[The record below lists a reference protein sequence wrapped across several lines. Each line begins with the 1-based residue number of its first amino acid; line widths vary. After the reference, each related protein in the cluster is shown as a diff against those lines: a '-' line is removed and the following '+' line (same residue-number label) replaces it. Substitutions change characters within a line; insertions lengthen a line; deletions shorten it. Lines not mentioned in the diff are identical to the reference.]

1 MLPYLQTAV
10 SFAKSAIPSQDE
22 IIDASGTATAAITA
36 AALAATASAWLM
48 A

>member
-10 SFAKSAIPSQDE
+10 SFAKSAIPDE
-22 IIDASGTATAAITA
+22 IIDASGTATATITA